1 MQRIRLLPA
10 TVEIMLAAGK
20 LDEAREACCEL
31 EEIGESFDAP
41 VLGAMAAHARGA
53 VALAESEPQAAL
65 APLRRAFEVWHEAG
79 APFIAARL
87 RVLIGL
93 ACRALGDEDGARLEL
108 DAARSVFE
116 GLGARPELQ
125 RIASLREGA
134 PLKRRD
140 GLTPRELQVL
150 RLVAAGKTNKAI
162 ADELCLSE
170 KTIDRHVS
178 NILVKLAVPSRTAA
192 TAYAYEHKLV

>member
-1 MQRIRLLPA
+1 
-10 TVEIMLAAGK
+10 
-20 LDEAREACCEL
+20 
-31 EEIGESFDAP
+31 
-41 VLGAMAAHARGA
+41 MAAHARGA